1 MDTCSQMFS
10 YLDIIVSVQAVT
22 QPREPNKHKSA
33 KQCGFNVDFIV
44 HVLPPP
50 YVHLYASYPLAYHVY
65 SPFLPFNVSFKK
77 YIFKHKW

>member
-10 YLDIIVSVQAVT
+10 YLDIVSVQAVT

-33 KQCGFNVDFIV
+33 KQCGFN
-44 HVLPPP
+44 VLPPP

-77 YIFKHKW
+77 YIFKDK